1 MLEKKPEER
10 RHGEA
15 PTEPAENPPPA
26 NSVEGAAEAVALG
39 FIKRVEWGSVV
50 GFPLAG
56 LGLGV

>member
-50 GFPLAG
+50 GFP
-56 LGLGV
+56 